1 MLGLC
6 CYPRVFSSGDE
17 PLSNCTAP
25 VSHCGPSL
33 DAKQGLY
40 STGSIVGHTGLGDPW
55 HVESSQIRGWTRVPC
70 IDRWTFNHWTTREV
84 PHCFTDTISINSYH
98 SSVLQIERQRL
109 RKLKALPKSTQL
121 LLGLSGFQVHSFSA
135 VNLKQHLCHTHY
147 SQSSLSLNASW
158 ILCTN

>member
-6 CYPRVFSSGDE
+6 CYPRAFSSGDE
-17 PLSNCTAP
+17 SLSSCTAQ

-40 STGSIVGHTGLGDPW
+40 NTGSIVGHTGLVDPW

-98 SSVLQIERQRL
+98 SSALQIERQRL

-147 SQSSLSLNASW
+147 S
-158 ILCTN
+158 